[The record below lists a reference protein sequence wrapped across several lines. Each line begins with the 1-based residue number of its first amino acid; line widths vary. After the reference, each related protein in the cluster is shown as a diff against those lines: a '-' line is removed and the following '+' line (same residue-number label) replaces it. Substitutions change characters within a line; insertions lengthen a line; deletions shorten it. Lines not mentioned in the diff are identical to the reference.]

1 MKLRLYRLLETLFS
15 IPAAFFGDLADE
27 VDTELHDALREA
39 MKDVK
44 RYELNADGVFSGEN
58 SRQMWNEIN
67 ELQESLPQVWEALC
81 SICCKLQEFESKV
94 EESK

>member
-27 VDTELHDALREA
+27 VDTDLHDALREA

-44 RYELNADGVFSGEN
+44 RYELS
-58 SRQMWNEIN
+58 
-67 ELQESLPQVWEALC
+67 
-81 SICCKLQEFESKV
+81 
-94 EESK
+94 

>member
-27 VDTELHDALREA
+27 VDTDLHEVLREA

-44 RYELNADGVFSGEN
+44 RHELS
-58 SRQMWNEIN
+58 
-67 ELQESLPQVWEALC
+67 
-81 SICCKLQEFESKV
+81 
-94 EESK
+94 